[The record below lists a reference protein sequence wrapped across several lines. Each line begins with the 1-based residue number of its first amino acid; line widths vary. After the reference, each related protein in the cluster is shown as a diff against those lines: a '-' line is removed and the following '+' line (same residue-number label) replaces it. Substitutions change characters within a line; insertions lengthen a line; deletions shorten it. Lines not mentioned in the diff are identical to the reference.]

1 MCEFLHQGNVV
12 AHFLERDDS
21 LQEDPYGTLL
31 VLQPAVP
38 LRNDAHYVV
47 GVRRL
52 VSSSSAKLAPKQL
65 AAPSGYFMRMRDGR
79 PADQNEK
86 NRLEQFEKD
95 VFPAIKQIGWQRG
108 ELQLAWDLRTASWES
123 GPGECLRFVAD
134 ISCDFTRI

>member
-1 MCEFLHQGNVV
+1 MHYFPDVQGSVV

-38 LRNDAHYVV
+38 LRNNAHYVV

-52 VSSSSAKLAPKQL
+52 VSSSSPTLAPKKMAVPAQ
-65 AAPSGYFMRMRDGR
+65 YFIRMRDGR
-79 PADQNEK
+79 PADPNEA
-86 NRLEQFEKD
+86 NRLEQFERD
-95 VFPAIKQIGWQRG
+95 VFPAIKKIGWQRG

-123 GPGECLRFVAD
+123 GPGEESSHLLPR
-134 ISCDFTRI
+134 ISCLVT